1 MKRALCVILA
11 LVFCMSILS
20 ACGEKETSGKNFA
33 AAVTSLPTTFDPQI
47 AASDTEKA
55 IALNCFDTLLRPDE
69 SGEMQCLAAESYTVS
84 ADGLVYTF
92 KIREGLKYFTPAKT
106 EKFIKEKG
114 GAVPENVTAY
124 DFAFGIIRGILPET
138 QAADYSLLA
147 NIKNAEAV
155 HNGETDKTTLGVS
168 ATDEHTL
175 VITLEKADANFLF
188 ALSQAISAPCNEQF
202 FNLTG
207 GRYGLEQKYSVF
219 SGAFYVS
226 GLSEAKSVT
235 ISKNSEY
242 KGENTAVPNAVTFY
256 LNKDLEQVASK
267 IKKGNYDCAFLD
279 STSAKS
285 IGGKTTQTSL
295 TNITYSLVFNF
306 AQKRFSSL
314 NLRKG
319 LVSAIDFSSISQ
331 INADG
336 IVAPDYIL
344 SGKKVSNG
352 GVRSAEFNV
361 NGARQ
366 CLTNALEELGVSTLD
381 INIICTKENEQLA
394 KNIINSW
401 QKYVGVELNG
411 NVSVLEKND
420 FDEAL
425 GKKEFDIAIYPVSV
439 SSSDAKALLSV
450 FKSDSKDNFIS
461 YSSEEYD
468 RIFADLTENPT
479 QDNLSYAQSF
489 LIENAVV
496 TPLYFDSQYFVCA
509 EGVSGI
515 YFVQDTSNIYFCNGR
530 KQ

>member
-1 MKRALCVILA
+1 MKRIICVILA
-11 LVFCMSILS
+11 LVICMSVLCS
-20 ACGEKETSGKNFA
+20 CGKKETSGKNFA
-33 AAVTSLPTTFDPQI
+33 AAVTSLPATFDPQI
-47 AASDTEKA
+47 AASDSEKT
-55 IALNCFDTLLRPDE
+55 IALNCFDTLMRPDE
-69 SGEMQCLAAESYTVS
+69 SGKMQCLAAESYTVS
-84 ADGLVYTF
+84 DDGLVYTF
-92 KIREGLKYFTPAKT
+92 KIRDGLKYFTPTKT
-106 EKFIKEKG
+106 KKFIEEKG
-114 GAVPENVTAY
+114 GQIPQNVTAY
-124 DFAFGIIRGILPET
+124 DFAFGIIRGIFPET

-155 HNGETDKTTLGVS
+155 HNGEADKTELGVVAS
-168 ATDEHTL
+168 DERTL
-175 VITLEKADANFLF
+175 VITLQKADANFLF
-188 ALSQAISAPCNEQF
+188 SLSQAISAPCNEQF

-207 GRYGLEQKYSVF
+207 GRYGLEQKYSIF

-226 GLSEAKSVT
+226 GVSEEKSVT

-242 KGENTAVPNAVTFY
+242 KGENAAVPNAVTFY
-256 LNKDLEQVASK
+256 LNEDLAQVASK

-285 IGGKTTQTSL
+285 VGGKATATNL

-306 AQKRFSSL
+306 AQERFSSV

-319 LVSAIDFSSISQ
+319 LILAIDFSTLSD

-344 SGKKVSNG
+344 SGKKASNS
-352 GVRSAEFNV
+352 GVRSAQFNV

-366 CLTNALEELGVSTLD
+366 YLTNALEELDVSTVD

-401 QKYVGVELNG
+401 QKHVGVELNG

-420 FDEAL
+420 FDAAI

-439 SSSDAKALLSV
+439 SSSDAKALMSV
-450 FKSDSKDNFIS
+450 FSSDSKDNFIG
-461 YSSEEYD
+461 YTSEEYD
-468 RIFADLTENPT
+468 RILADLTESPT

>member
-33 AAVTSLPTTFDPQI
+33 AAVTSLPATFDPQI
-47 AASDTEKA
+47 ASSDTEKT
-55 IALNCFDTLLRPDE
+55 IALNCFDTLLRSDE
-69 SGEMQCLAAESYTVS
+69 NGEMQCLAAESYTVS
-84 ADGLVYTF
+84 GDGLVYTF
-92 KIREGLKYFTPAKT
+92 KIRDGLKYFTPAKT
-106 EKFIKEKG
+106 KTFIEEKG
-114 GAVPENVTAY
+114 GEVPQNVTAY

-138 QAADYSLLA
+138 QAADFPLLA

-155 HNGETDKTTLGVS
+155 HNGEADKQALGVS
-168 ATDEHTL
+168 ATDERTL
-175 VITLEKADANFLF
+175 VITLQKADTNFLF
-188 ALSQAISAPCNEQF
+188 SLSQAISAPCNEQF

-226 GLSEAKSVT
+226 GVSAEKSVT
-235 ISKNSEY
+235 ISKNGEY
-242 KGENTAVPNAVTFY
+242 KGENSAVPNAVTFY

-279 STSAKS
+279 STSAKNV
-285 IGGKTTQTSL
+285 GGKATATSL
-295 TNITYSLVFNF
+295 SDITYSLVFNF
-306 AQKRFSSL
+306 AQERFSSI

-319 LVSAIDFSSISQ
+319 LVSAIDFSSISE
-331 INADG
+331 INASG

-344 SGKKVSNG
+344 SGKKASNS
-352 GVRSAEFNV
+352 GVNSAEFNV

-366 CLTNALEELGVSTLD
+366 YLTNALKELGVSTLD
-381 INIICTKENEQLA
+381 INIICTKENEKLA

-401 QKYVGVELNG
+401 QKHVGVELNG

-420 FDEAL
+420 FDKAL

-439 SSSDAKALLSV
+439 SSSDAKALMSV
-450 FKSDSKDNFIS
+450 FASDSKDNFIG

-468 RIFADLTENPT
+468 RILADLTASPT
-479 QDNLSYAQSF
+479 QENLSYAQSF
-489 LIENAVV
+489 LIENAIV
-496 TPLYFDSQYFVCA
+496 TPLYFDSRYFVCA

-515 YFVQDTSNIYFCNGR
+515 YFVQDTSNVYFRNGR